1 LAAMA
6 RLAPQLVQPSQ
17 LELGLEL
24 DLELIRRAQ
33 LLLPPDVARPDETT
47 TQFGLVK
54 VVAVRGQ
61 LAWIPQSALLLAQL
75 GQAKRLRESPR
86 RQPVE
91 RPVRQPQQVLT

>member
-1 LAAMA
+1 MA
-6 RLAPQLVQPSQ
+6 RLAPQLVQSSQ

-24 DLELIRRAQ
+24 DLELELMRRAQ
-33 LLLPPDVARPDETT
+33 LLLPLDVARPDETT
-47 TQFGLVK
+47 TQFGLAK

-75 GQAKRLRESPR
+75 GQAKRLPESPR

-91 RPVRQPQQVLT
+91 RPVRQPQ